1 MSETQTVITITDP
14 SWNAEDQEWLEY
26 QINDY
31 LGRIIPTHLFT
42 VEEFS
47 K

>member
-26 QINDY
+26 RINTY
-31 LGRIIPTHLFT
+31 LRDMLPAHLFT